1 MYIYVSWCYTSEAAQ
16 ADNARQEWLKKV
28 EKSKVEE
35 DKALALALKL
45 ENCLPEYSE
54 YLKATANRKM
64 IFDSLTANLLGI
76 RFVVPALGE
85 VQSFKLANRL
95 PGEKKLPVAVG
106 ARNWLLN
113 ACNGEWNGN
122 LRRSERFR
130 VTFVGMPDLDLFL
143 HNWAL
148 ACAVYDQPLPVDL
161 WQLTPRYELPPSTT
175 VRELITSC
183 AANQEDPDKAAKH
196 KALIRGW
203 FSSSSSA
210 ERDSAIL
217 LATAFKLGFKGV

>member
-1 MYIYVSWCYTSEAAQ
+1 MYIYVSWCYTEEAAL
-16 ADNARQEWLKKV
+16 ADNTRQEWLKRV

-35 DKALALALKL
+35 DKAFALSLKL

-54 YLKATANRKM
+54 YLKATANRKI
-64 IFDSLTANLLGI
+64 IFDPMTENLLAI

-113 ACNGEWNGN
+113 ACAAEWNGN
-122 LRRSERFR
+122 LRRQERFR
-130 VTFVGMPDLDLFL
+130 VTFVGMPGLDAFL
-143 HNWAL
+143 QKWAL

-161 WQLTPRYELPPSTT
+161 WKLTPQCELPNNAA
-175 VRELITSC
+175 VRELISGC
-183 AANQEDPDKAAKH
+183 AANQEDPEKALKH

-203 FSSSSSA
+203 INSSASA

-217 LATAFKLGFKGV
+217 LAAAFKLGFKGV